1 VLGLFSLASLLHLYL
16 QVKLLDG
23 LPQLEAQLSLHME
36 GLLLRL
42 RDLLLLLHDSLHQLL
57 LLILVN

>member
-1 VLGLFSLASLLHLYL
+1 MLGLFSLASLLHLYL